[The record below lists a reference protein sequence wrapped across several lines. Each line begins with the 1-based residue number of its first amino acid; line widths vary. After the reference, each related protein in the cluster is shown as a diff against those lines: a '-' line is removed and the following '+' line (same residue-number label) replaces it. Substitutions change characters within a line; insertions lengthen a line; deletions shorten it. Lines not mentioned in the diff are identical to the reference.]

1 MIFLLEIF
9 QGCFTV
15 QLSMSCCPFR
25 DSSFSVSLCELLVKD
40 FFSFSSWKTFTSR
53 KIFSVALSGDL
64 FIILRCR
71 LFVKHFLKLF
81 SKAAAD
87 ETEKEGFEPSRR
99 C

>member
-40 FFSFSSWKTFTSR
+40 FF
-53 KIFSVALSGDL
+53 
-64 FIILRCR
+64 
-71 LFVKHFLKLF
+71 HFLLGRLSLLGRF
-81 SKAAAD
+81 SLSLSQA
-87 ETEKEGFEPSRR
+87 TSGILSPEPG
-99 C
+99 